1 MSTAFSFRYV
11 RKRRF
16 WRRVWYVLLQY
27 FAYNLNFDTFGHR
40 LLNWGHTFHCNVA
53 LKIIKF
59 WNSIWQVILGQLS
72 DSLRGYLWIK
82 ITQNYAEILDL
93 SNEWFIFLQILS
105 SSQSV
110 WTSPSRTSRMAPIQ
124 QECLR
129 RIHTLRRQQ
138 RPPSKPTIVCRRPFW
153 RIPRPEIIHR

>member
-1 MSTAFSFRYV
+1 MTIRYA
-11 RKRRF
+11 RKSNEDEFGSKVLKRGMYF
-16 WRRVWYVLLQY
+16 YNILPTIWYLWHL
-27 FAYNLNFDTFGHR
+27 
-40 LLNWGHTFHCNVA
+40 LLNWGRTFHCNVA

-82 ITQNYAEILDL
+82 ITQNYAEILVL
-93 SNEWFIFLQILS
+93 SNEWYFLQILR
-105 SSQSV
+105 SSQSL
-110 WTSPSRTSRMAPIQ
+110 WILPSRTSRMAPIQ